1 MHCDLKCTL
10 GLILPNANG
19 EVQAYKEKAAA
30 SLPTSVPMNQFVR
43 DRTNCPTSCIPF
55 SILKKK
61 KLVKLSSMMIQCIN
75 AKLSEQKMLE
85 LCLLKNKIAITKTGP
100 FRFYNVFI
108 VITLLSLTPCALH
121 QIPCQPVLLTPA
133 EMH

>member
-1 MHCDLKCTL
+1 MYFRFDSPQCQWRSL
-10 GLILPNANG
+10 GIQG
-19 EVQAYKEKAAA
+19 KSS
-30 SLPTSVPMNQFVR
+30 SLSTYIS
-43 DRTNCPTSCIPF
+43 TNELVCKRQDKLSHKLHSF
-55 SILKKK
+55 FHLKKK

-121 QIPCQPVLLTPA
+121 QIPC
-133 EMH
+133 